1 MTAFIFVLLGALM
14 VAMPFY
20 LGWEW
25 TQMLV
30 SSTVGVVVMFFS
42 ALALAVKRF
51 YLKPSANLSYVRTG
65 WGGTHVLIDG
75 GSLVFPVVHRTVP
88 VSLETMKLEVER
100 KGPDALI
107 TKDNLRVD
115 VKAEFYI
122 KVRAIREDVL
132 NAARSL
138 GEKSVEAHSVSAL
151 VFEKLVS
158 ALRSVAATKD
168 LVEIHAQRDAFA
180 SAVHNLVVADLQQNG
195 LTLESV
201 TISRL
206 DQTSQELLSDHNIFD
221 AQGKKKITEIT
232 QLALVERNRIERDA
246 QREMTLKNV
255 ETRKEVL
262 DLERKQ
268 AEAEAEQA
276 TLVAKVRAEKQR
288 EAQTY
293 QIEQER
299 LVKEAEIQ
307 RELAVQAAAIERDKV
322 LVLKEQ
328 ELRQTDIE
336 RVKAVEVAERD
347 KEIAVATKEK
357 QRAEAEQ
364 EALQAQ
370 VERERAS
377 QDIITVQVTAQADRE
392 AQTKLIAA
400 KQQIEQERL
409 RRQVDAEVQA
419 YAEVK
424 RAEAQQKAAELE
436 AQAILRKAE
445 AEARAKEMVAEGDQ
459 ALKMVDVNIA
469 REQVEVQKAQVEVER
484 QALENKQTFSEAALR
499 FELTKLQIE
508 ASRDIQRAVAE
519 AIGQFM
525 SNGQFVIFGDPG
537 TMANMVQQYFKGMG
551 VGAFVDG
558 LVKGS
563 PISGDKSV
571 VPELANQVLSLVRN
585 LTGKAVSPE
594 VAQRVSDIVEQ
605 VVNSSQASDSSEGT
619 STEET
624 DTPTK
629 FG

>member
-1 MTAFIFVLLGALM
+1 MFPVLL
-14 VAMPFY
+14 
-20 LGWEW
+20 
-25 TQMLV
+25 MLV
-30 SSTVGVVVMFFS
+30 GVGLMFFAVVGGNYVQPWGWIHQLVFGVVGVLLF
-42 ALALAVKRF
+42 LIGGYLWLLTKF
-51 YLKPSANLSYVRTG
+51 YVRPSANMAYVRTG
-65 WGGTHVLIDG
+65 LGGRRVLIDSG
-75 GSLVFPVVHRTVP
+75 DFVLPWFHTLVP

-107 TKDNLRVD
+107 TRDNLRVD

-122 KVRAIREDVL
+122 KVQPEEDAVL

-138 GEKSVEAHSVSAL
+138 GDKSVNAQSVSQL

-206 DQTSQELLSDHNIFD
+206 DQTSQELLSDNNIFD

-232 QLALVERNRIERDA
+232 QAALVERNRIERDA

-255 ETRKEVL
+255 QTRKEVL
-262 DLERKQ
+262 ELERQQ

-276 TLVAKVRAEKQR
+276 TQVAKIRAEKQR

-299 LVKEAEIQ
+299 QVKEAEIQ
-307 RELAVQAAAIERDKV
+307 RDLAVQAAAIERDKA

-328 ELRQTDIE
+328 ELKQTDIE
-336 RVKAVEVAERD
+336 RMKAIEVAERE
-347 KEIAVATKEK
+347 KQIAIANKEK
-357 QRAEAEQ
+357 ERAQAEE

-370 VERERAS
+370 AERERAN
-377 QDIITVQVTAQADRE
+377 QDIITVQVTAQAERE
-392 AQTKLIAA
+392 AQTRLIAA

-409 RRQVDAEVQA
+409 KRQVEAEVQA

-424 RAEAQQKAAELE
+424 RAEAQQQAAELE
-436 AQAILRKAE
+436 AQAILRKAD
-445 AEARAKEMVAEGDQ
+445 AEARAKELVAQGEQ

-484 QALENKQTFSEAALR
+484 QALENKQTFSDAALR

-508 ASRDIQRAVAE
+508 ASRDVQKAIAQ

-537 TMANMVQQYFKGMG
+537 MMANMVQQYFRGMG

-558 LVKGS
+558 LMKGS
-563 PISGDKSV
+563 PLGGDGSA
-571 VPELANQVLSLVRN
+571 VPQLANQVLSLVQS

-594 VAQRVSDIVEQ
+594 VAQQVNDLVQQ
-605 VVNSSQASDSSEGT
+605 VVSAAQQE
-619 STEET
+619 STKTGERPAQE
-624 DTPTK
+624 
-629 FG
+629 